1 MKTIITIFILFLLF
15 AICQDT
21 YSLNK
26 FNVEI
31 LHGHGD
37 MVRLN
42 NTYVVYITDIRSI
55 STCQVT
61 DTTNEH
67 SYGYTVTLKNGPSI
81 HIYSTQVEQEWNTY
95 TWVEK
100 SQVDMSQQMLTD
112 IVTNYYKRVNQGK

>member
-61 DTTNEH
+61 DTTKEH

-112 IVTNYYKRVNQGK
+112 IVTNYYKRVNQ